1 MLVRVR
7 GMLGTF
13 DHARRHQF
21 SEDRIPSVLQSVLA
35 IDLPFHVDAAM
46 VVCAYAHKCLKF
58 VCLKF
63 VRLLKK
69 LSSHIH
75 ASVLFSEPFRLLN
88 CQFMTMLHIKT

>member
-1 MLVRVR
+1 MRRRR
-7 GMLGTF
+7 GISSLMSF
-13 DHARRHQF
+13 DACTHPRNVGKFEHARRHQF

-46 VVCAYAHKCLKF
+46 VVSAYAHK
-58 VCLKF
+58 CLKF

-75 ASVLFSEPFRLLN
+75 APVCAFL
-88 CQFMTMLHIKT
+88 